1 MSTSLL
7 EILRVFL
14 VVMGALAVIWG
25 IYDMFGEGQQNS
37 VGVKKIVGGIAF
49 AAISWFIITW
59 SISQVKSAEAKAGI
73 KACIAYVPQIMHT
86 ITGFWR

>member
-7 EILRVFL
+7 KILRDFL
-14 VVMGALAVIWG
+14 VVMGALSVIWG
-25 IYDMFGEGQQNS
+25 IYDLFGEGQQNS
-37 VGVKKIVGGIAF
+37 VGNKRIVGGIAF

-73 KACIAYVPQIMHT
+73 KACIAYAPQIMHT